1 LNDEEKES
9 EDSQNVKN
17 NRLIFFIKGLKFLE
31 TRKNLQ
37 KPVNLLEYFK
47 ISTPFVIFILF
58 QDT

>member
-37 KPVNLLEYFK
+37 KPMNLLEYFK
-47 ISTPFVIFILF
+47 ISMPFVVFILF